1 MLWVSILLA
10 LYGLLF
16 ASEYLASSTSIHSFD
31 SQRVFVWEA
40 GSLAPDLVTLRLK
53 VTKTRPYTVEPSQF
67 NLLSTKHAR
76 YWLFRYMTAYACSTK
91 PVFTFAKGIHLTR
104 PYLNMILCHAV
115 NCYQVS
121 SRSMPIVGATVLES
135 RVASEVVIRQ
145 ADGGKVRLK
154 SSTSGKWPAYHPNG
168 HRNSTRRVA
177 SLRDRVGAQ
186 VSSYALLMCIDSVT
200 IVGVQISSHV
210 P

>member
-67 NLLSTKHAR
+67 HLLSTKHAR
-76 YWLFRYMTAYACSTK
+76 YWLFRYMTAHACSTK

-104 PYLNMILCHAV
+104 PYLNKI
-115 NCYQVS
+115 QSVS
-121 SRSMPIVGATVLES
+121 AI
-135 RVASEVVIRQ
+135 
-145 ADGGKVRLK
+145 
-154 SSTSGKWPAYHPNG
+154 AYPFDF
-168 HRNSTRRVA
+168 RDFITITDA
-177 SLRDRVGAQ
+177 SLYAIRSIFFDRHMKGKEILPAWR
-186 VSSYALLMCIDSVT
+186 SDK
-200 IVGVQISSHV
+200 
-210 P
+210 